1 MGVAS
6 DRVPGIPVPLVPHM
20 SKYHCTTED
29 LIRIARQVAEKLA
42 PRYPTHE
49 HLGDVE
55 EVAAESIVGLLEKR
69 PRDRALAFLIARRRG
84 IDYLRKLGVYRRLGT
99 EHGVKIVGDVHP
111 SVRDR
116 QEYGAAEVEA
126 LDLQESLRAKIE
138 CQNPALLPV
147 FDLMMRGHGYK
158 FIVEHLGMSHSTVSK
173 YIHDIR
179 YIATWVLS
187 RANT

>member
-1 MGVAS
+1 M
-6 DRVPGIPVPLVPHM
+6 
-20 SKYHCTTED
+20 
-29 LIRIARQVAEKLA
+29 
-42 PRYPTHE
+42 
-49 HLGDVE
+49 
-55 EVAAESIVGLLEKR
+55 
-69 PRDRALAFLIARRRG
+69 
-84 IDYLRKLGVYRRLGT
+84 
-99 EHGVKIVGDVHP
+99 
-111 SVRDR
+111 
-116 QEYGAAEVEA
+116 EA
-126 LDLQESLRAKIE
+126 WDLQEALRAKIE